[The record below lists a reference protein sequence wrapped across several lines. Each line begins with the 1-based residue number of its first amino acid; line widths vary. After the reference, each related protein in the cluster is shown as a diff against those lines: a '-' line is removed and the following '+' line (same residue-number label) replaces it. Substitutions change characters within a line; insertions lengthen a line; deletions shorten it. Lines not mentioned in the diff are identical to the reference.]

1 MPLYS
6 IKVLYWGAFENVHI
20 TELKKT
26 WTNTFGNVSI
36 SL

>member
-20 TELKKT
+20 MELIKNMDKH
-26 WTNTFGNVSI
+26 VRKC
-36 SL
+36 